1 MLQEREMWV
10 DNIKIFACVL
20 VTLGHFFQSM
30 TQAAIIPVS
39 AVTQWFNATVYY
51 FHVPLFFLCSGYVH
65 QRFNRVTSFSKWKR
79 NLLKK
84 AVTLGIPY
92 FGFSLVTWG
101 LKYVFSGAVNT
112 PNEGLL
118 ETLFVTPGSPYWFL
132 YILFILFAITPALNS
147 KGMAIAVA
155 VTAVVCKGISIWGG
169 EIPVYAVSKTV
180 EFGVWFVAGMVL
192 AMADIK
198 WLAGRKGSVAGG
210 IMAMAFLAISTVSY
224 AGQSNM
230 LSFAMGILGCVA
242 TVLVMYGGF
251 GKNKPHPVWER
262 MARYTMP
269 VFLMHTIFAAGWRSV
284 LMKIGVTNAVIH
296 IVTGVVISF
305 IGPVIVAEIAERVKI
320 LDIFLNPGRYIQ
332 FRGNK

>member
-1 MLQEREMWV
+1 MLQERDMWV

-198 WLAGRKGSVAGG
+198 WLAGRRGSVAGG

-230 LSFAMGILGCVA
+230 LSFAILHHPALSNNHSPLPLDCTYSTSGNTFHTKSYPLYPHQVKYRHDCNA
-242 TVLVMYGGF
+242 TYIPWHLLYYRILQF
-251 GKNKPHPVWER
+251 YLAADPCL
-262 MARYTMP
+262 Y
-269 VFLMHTIFAAGWRSV
+269 LSLHT
-284 LMKIGVTNAVIH
+284 
-296 IVTGVVISF
+296 
-305 IGPVIVAEIAERVKI
+305 
-320 LDIFLNPGRYIQ
+320 
-332 FRGNK
+332 